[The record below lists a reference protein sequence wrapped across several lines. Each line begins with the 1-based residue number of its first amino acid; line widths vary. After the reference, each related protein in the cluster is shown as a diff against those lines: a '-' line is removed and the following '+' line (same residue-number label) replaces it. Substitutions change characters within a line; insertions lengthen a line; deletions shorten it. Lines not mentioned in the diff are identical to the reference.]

1 MTDLASTEG
10 LHVRGATVRYGGVVA
25 VSDVSLAV
33 PPGRVVGLIGP
44 NGAGKTSLVN
54 AITGIAP
61 LASGTIALGAAQ
73 LGGKPVHTIA
83 RAGIARTYQNI
94 RLFGALSVRTN
105 VVAGAFARGAA
116 LDDAAVRGFLT
127 AAGIADDIVLDAL
140 AAGLNYGDRRRL
152 EIARALAAAPR
163 IVLLDE
169 PAAGMNPVETVRL
182 RQTIRGIA
190 ASGPGV
196 LLIEHDMSLV
206 RAVCDDVVV
215 LNFGTTIAH
224 GTPEAIAADP
234 AVVEAYLGSDDGARR

>member
-1 MTDLASTEG
+1 MTDAATIDG

-25 VSDVSLAV
+25 VNDVSLAV
-33 PPGRVVGLIGP
+33 PPGTVVGLIGP

-61 LASGTIALGAAQ
+61 LASGSIALGATQ
-73 LGGKPVHTIA
+73 LGGKPVHAIA

-105 VVAGAFARGAA
+105 VVAGAFARGAT
-116 LDDAAVRGFLT
+116 LDDAAVRGFLA
-127 AAGIADDIVLDAL
+127 AAGIADDVVLDAP
-140 AAGLNYGDRRRL
+140 ASGLNYGDRRRL

-163 IVLLDE
+163 VVLLDE

-182 RQTIRGIA
+182 RETIRGIA
-190 ASGPGV
+190 ERGPGV

-224 GTPEAIAADP
+224 GTPAAIAADP
-234 AVVEAYLGSDDGARR
+234 AVIEAYLGSDDGVRR